1 MSIFKRECPVA
12 PTGDTLIKIK
22 SECTWAES
30 WTPAST
36 LPDWPAND
44 VMQIVTD
51 SQLIKE
57 LKDKDSQLQREI
69 DELKDKVWPN
79 SDILRRLTDLESCCE
94 DSQERDDAMSSQIN
108 EINANITYLK
118 GRNVRQDTAIES
130 LKRNVII
137 DETHLNFQEWL
148 EEVYIPNADALV
160 NKYKQWDIYINVNQ
174 DVSATN
180 ATYIFIRYPE
190 SEEEAGA
197 NDRQEIYYSS
207 PADVLTILWID
218 PIEVEHP
225 FKHERVIKVNPQE
238 LRKMIEEL
246 PRLDLSSV
254 ELNLWIIYEK
264 PVYKNDVTIEFNLT
278 VNWETYL
285 NNVHVTNLTETQN
298 LKTVNLDVTNITT
311 NNPVFNNNITVRENI
326 TAGDTIT
333 TNKFYSTGHSYF
345 NDVTFDW
352 PMYINPGPGNPWQAP
367 ATINQAIYTASF
379 ARFMLQPTNQ
389 HSENVP
395 MEHSWNPWQDTD
407 RTRIIHLWW
416 WGTWALIWWQIR
428 GNLIKWALWV
438 WNKEKWW
445 TEDIQIM
452 DNWMIYINN
461 TWIYDVQ
468 FLFNFWQS
476 WNVYANR
483 AWIVAVRLKQD
494 WSFEYSD
501 FIDAKYNSGIE
512 NDGRTPNTYVYRW
525 HNTSNDHVYDTG
537 DYTYLDRVD
546 HIEENYAFATMLWQ
560 ELSAIPFQWSVLFEI
575 PYGEHFALVPYIKP
589 SCAGWDRQPFNNW
602 NSARVRANVG
612 WWDTWAACTINI
624 HKIANST
631 TNSLHP

>member
-1 MSIFKRECPVA
+1 MAPLENECQGT
-12 PTGDTLIKIK
+12 PTVNTMVRTK
-22 SECTWAES
+22 SECTGEES
-30 WTPAST
+30 WTAVGE
-36 LPDWPAND
+36 LPSWSECEI
-44 VMQIVTD
+44 VKIVTD
-51 SQLIKE
+51 SSLING
-57 LKDKDSQLQREI
+57 LKSKDAALQKEI
-69 DELKDKVWPN
+69 DELKNKVWPN
-79 SDILRRLTDLESCCE
+79 GNISKRLSDLESCCE
-94 DSQERDDAMSSQIN
+94 ESQERDNATSSQID

-118 GRNVRQDTAIES
+118 GWNVRQDTAIES

-137 DETHLNFQEWL
+137 DETHLNFQERL

-190 SEEEAGA
+190 SKEEAGA
-197 NDRQEIYYSS
+197 GDWQEIYYSS

-254 ELNLWIIYEK
+254 ELNLWVIYEK

-285 NNVHVTNLTETQN
+285 NNVHVDNLTETKN

-352 PMYINPGPGNPWQAP
+352 PMYINPGPGNPDTKP
-367 ATINQAIYTASF
+367 ATINQTIYTPSF
-379 ARFMLQPTNQ
+379 ARFALQPTNQ
-389 HSENVP
+389 HSEHAP
-395 MEHSWNPWQDTD
+395 MEHSWNPWLDVD

-416 WGTWALIWWQIR
+416 GGTEELVWWEIR
-428 GNLIKWALWV
+428 WNPIKWALWL
-438 WNKEKWW
+438 WSKEKRW
-445 TEDIQIM
+445 TPDIEIM
-452 DNWMIYINN
+452 KNWMIYINN

-468 FLFNFWQS
+468 FLFNFWQ
-476 WNVYANR
+476 WRNIYANR
-483 AWIVAVRLKQD
+483 AWVVAVRLKED

-512 NDGRTPNTYVYRW
+512 NDGKTPNTYVYRW
-525 HNTSNDHVYDTG
+525 HNTSNDHVYSTW
-537 DYTYLDRVD
+537 DYTSLDRVD
-546 HIEENYAFATMLWQ
+546 TINEEYAMAYMLWQ
-560 ELSAIPFQWSVLFEI
+560 ELSAVPFQWSALFEI
-575 PYGEHFALVPYIKP
+575 PYWEHFALIPYIKP
-589 SCAGWDRQPFNNW
+589 SCAWWNRQPTEKW
-602 NSARVRANVG
+602 QSAWVRANV
-612 WWDTWAACTINI
+612 WWRDTWAACTINI
-624 HKIANST
+624 HKVANST
-631 TNSLHP
+631 TNVQY